1 MRNLGCI
8 ALLAFV
14 YLLDAGVAW
23 GACDFVRH
31 WDDRAL
37 SACIDELS
45 NEISVLRLEL
55 QAEQT
60 ENRVMRGS
68 ICLLAMDLKTES
80 AKDLALITCE
90 ELEAARKKAAAAKA
104 KKP

>member
-1 MRNLGCI
+1 M
-8 ALLAFV
+8 ALPALV
-14 YLLDAGVAW
+14 VLLFPASVSAGS
-23 GACDFVRH
+23 CDFVLR
-31 WDDRAL
+31 WDERTL
-37 SACIDELS
+37 SACINELS

-80 AKDLALITCE
+80 AKDLALIACD
-90 ELEAARKKAAAAKA
+90 ELEAARKKAAAAKT

>member
-1 MRNLGCI
+1 MRNLACI

-14 YLLDAGVAW
+14 SLFDAGFAW

-31 WDDRAL
+31 WDDRTL

-55 QAEQT
+55 QAEQP
-60 ENRVMRGS
+60 ENRALRGS
-68 ICLLAMDLKTES
+68 ICLLAMDLKTDDVAVIRVQIDHREHTQ
-80 AKDLALITCE
+80 LL
-90 ELEAARKKAAAAKA
+90 R
-104 KKP
+104 